1 MDSLASPSRR
11 TRPSWAWRITVAVI
25 GFAVVPSAAVAGPTW
40 DGGGVADATWTTA
53 SNWDSNVAPD
63 LANGTSAIVFQTLGG
78 GTAAAATQLGGGTVD
93 ILSLRA
99 LNFTGATVALGT
111 TGQTVT
117 GFSINSGTL
126 IVRSGSISKAN
137 DATPVVVVNSA
148 LQLVSDG
155 RFNNEFFNEGNAG
168 IVFVGPISEDGTS
181 RNVVVRGNTTAGGDT
196 FSRVAL
202 GGVNTYTG
210 STTVERGR
218 LLVGLLSSSTAA
230 NAGISAAPGVA
241 GALGNSTSD
250 VVVGNATTA
259 ANNWSVAL
267 EIGNGVNMSRGIRFA
282 NTGTGVARF
291 ETSAV
296 GLRSSTL
303 TLDRTISWHAF
314 GGTQSWTGLVTG
326 TGGFTKT
333 GENLRLTNTA
343 NDFTGSVSLLQT
355 GLSFDVSGTNNALGR
370 GTSDIQITAAGANTT
385 NGRTLTAI
393 GSGTVSRGINVQAT
407 ATQPV
412 NITTTGTVEF
422 SGNIVLNSLGGNV
435 GLDAGGTQRSR
446 FTGVISGSA
455 PVITSGNASSNGSQV
470 VLTNPNS
477 SFSGQVRVGN
487 GGLFIGGNV
496 TAGQNGPLGNS
507 SSSIWVG
514 SVTSGANPSYLV
526 TDGGY
531 TVTRNLLVPG
541 PSDGGSDSYTGAV
554 LIGNPTNTSAI
565 FSGSLA
571 INRTPGSTRQNVL
584 FASNDGS
591 VEFSGPISGS
601 AAIGIG
607 GNVTNALAGVPDG
620 RIGSVVLSG
629 NNSGFSGD
637 IAIQTRARLV
647 VASNNALGTGTTPVA
662 FYSFGSNT
670 SGTYVGGVSTRGA
683 VTVSRD
689 LLLNGTNSTISQPVS
704 FLGTSADASV
714 FTGRITINRG
724 VSQGVPEQSFGAV
737 AGGSVDFQGV
747 ITGTG
752 VIAVPIVKTG
762 EGLVIFSA
770 TNTYRGTTSIN
781 AGVLRGI
788 DGVGISGSNVILAG
802 GVWESGTSIT
812 RGLGTGANQV
822 QLTNAN
828 SGSSGFSSANAAGM
842 TVAIGG
848 TATPTALT
856 FGAANFTMNTLALN
870 ATTATGPLAF
880 VNPLNT
886 GTGARGIF
894 VGANTATVSGSISG
908 TSGEPFTKSGAGTLV
923 LSASNSFNNPFV
935 IAGGTLRLT
944 NSLALQ
950 NSPLDTSGAG
960 RVELTVTAP
969 TFGGLA
975 GPTDLATEISSGYGG
990 VTGLTLNVA
999 SGTTHTYTGA
1009 IADGAAGMTVT
1020 KTGSGTQILA
1030 GANSY
1035 TGQTTVSAGELHLGV
1050 GPGLSG
1056 PIANA
1061 ASLVLLQG
1069 GPAPSVVTSVIS
1081 GTGRVAVGGGTVV
1094 LSNAAQSFPGPV
1106 AVDAGI
1112 AEVALLNS
1120 QGLNSPLGTSGT
1132 IALGSGTTLGTLRY
1146 VGSGNS
1152 TNRVIYLAGSAGGG
1166 GVLDASGSGTVSFLG
1181 GVTAASTGMT
1191 LTLTGSNTG
1200 ANFIQAITGSNVVKT
1215 GPGTWVFGENSFAG
1229 QLRVQQGTIVAAV
1242 NAPGDSGTSSSLG
1255 KQNGPIPVIGL
1266 ANTTGTAALLAANGV
1281 TIARIIEVAALG
1293 SGDQE
1298 VVLGG
1303 SGAGEATFDANSA
1316 FRLGRGVTLAAD
1328 PGGNVRFL
1336 TSTANWQ
1343 QQNGSAD
1350 PAVAVTIGTPT
1361 ATGTVTLETRLP
1373 GSITAV
1379 SVRQGTLRLAVSSTF
1394 TGATPV
1400 TVGSAAD
1407 SATLDL
1413 AGLGQTVQSL
1423 SFGGT
1428 AGLVVPGGGGGVLR
1442 LGGASPTV
1450 TAASGAGHRI
1460 DAPIALDEAATFTVA
1475 GAAARVTV
1483 AGGVADG
1490 ANGARGLTKQGLG
1503 TLEVTGSSSYT
1514 GVTAVEAGTL
1524 ELDGVLGDTALT
1536 VAVGATLTGTGT
1548 IGGPTTILGT
1558 HSPGSSPGIETFT
1571 NGLSYGASA
1580 TLVWELIA
1588 NSDSQRGI
1596 LFDGVDLTGGALSV
1610 ASGATLSLVFNL
1622 PGSTVDWDD
1631 AFWGTNRVWT
1641 IIDVAGGS
1649 WNSSLFTTLQVGVDS
1664 TSASLASK
1672 RPDSSFQIVDLS
1684 GDLVLEYVVV
1694 PEPGT
1699 LALAGLGLAVAAW
1712 GYRRRRNAQRRL
1724 W

>member
-1 MDSLASPSRR
+1 
-11 TRPSWAWRITVAVI
+11 
-25 GFAVVPSAAVAGPTW
+25 
-40 DGGGVADATWTTA
+40 
-53 SNWDSNVAPD
+53 
-63 LANGTSAIVFQTLGG
+63 
-78 GTAAAATQLGGGTVD
+78 
-93 ILSLRA
+93 
-99 LNFTGATVALGT
+99 
-111 TGQTVT
+111 
-117 GFSINSGTL
+117 
-126 IVRSGSISKAN
+126 
-137 DATPVVVVNSA
+137 
-148 LQLVSDG
+148 
-155 RFNNEFFNEGNAG
+155 
-168 IVFVGPISEDGTS
+168 
-181 RNVVVRGNTTAGGDT
+181 
-196 FSRVAL
+196 
-202 GGVNTYTG
+202 
-210 STTVERGR
+210 
-218 LLVGLLSSSTAA
+218 
-230 NAGISAAPGVA
+230 
-241 GALGNSTSD
+241 
-250 VVVGNATTA
+250 
-259 ANNWSVAL
+259 
-267 EIGNGVNMSRGIRFA
+267 
-282 NTGTGVARF
+282 
-291 ETSAV
+291 
-296 GLRSSTL
+296 
-303 TLDRTISWHAF
+303 
-314 GGTQSWTGLVTG
+314 
-326 TGGFTKT
+326 
-333 GENLRLTNTA
+333 
-343 NDFTGSVSLLQT
+343 
-355 GLSFDVSGTNNALGR
+355 
-370 GTSDIQITAAGANTT
+370 
-385 NGRTLTAI
+385 
-393 GSGTVSRGINVQAT
+393 
-407 ATQPV
+407 
-412 NITTTGTVEF
+412 
-422 SGNIVLNSLGGNV
+422 
-435 GLDAGGTQRSR
+435 
-446 FTGVISGSA
+446 
-455 PVITSGNASSNGSQV
+455 
-470 VLTNPNS
+470 
-477 SFSGQVRVGN
+477 
-487 GGLFIGGNV
+487 
-496 TAGQNGPLGNS
+496 
-507 SSSIWVG
+507 
-514 SVTSGANPSYLV
+514 
-526 TDGGY
+526 
-531 TVTRNLLVPG
+531 
-541 PSDGGSDSYTGAV
+541 
-554 LIGNPTNTSAI
+554 
-565 FSGSLA
+565 
-571 INRTPGSTRQNVL
+571 
-584 FASNDGS
+584 
-591 VEFSGPISGS
+591 
-601 AAIGIG
+601 
-607 GNVTNALAGVPDG
+607 
-620 RIGSVVLSG
+620 
-629 NNSGFSGD
+629 
-637 IAIQTRARLV
+637 
-647 VASNNALGTGTTPVA
+647 
-662 FYSFGSNT
+662 
-670 SGTYVGGVSTRGA
+670 
-683 VTVSRD
+683 
-689 LLLNGTNSTISQPVS
+689 
-704 FLGTSADASV
+704 
-714 FTGRITINRG
+714 
-724 VSQGVPEQSFGAV
+724 
-737 AGGSVDFQGV
+737 
-747 ITGTG
+747 
-752 VIAVPIVKTG
+752 
-762 EGLVIFSA
+762 
-770 TNTYRGTTSIN
+770 
-781 AGVLRGI
+781 
-788 DGVGISGSNVILAG
+788 
-802 GVWESGTSIT
+802 
-812 RGLGTGANQV
+812 V

-908 TSGEPFTKSGAGTLV
+908 TSGEPFTKTGAGTLV

-1166 GVLDASGSGTVSFLG
+1166 GVLDASGSGPVSFLG

-1215 GPGTWVFGENSFAG
+1215 GPGTWVFGENNFAG

-1242 NAPGDSGTSSSLG
+1242 NAPGESGTSSSLG

-1266 ANTTGTAALLAANGV
+1266 ADATGTAALLATDGV
-1281 TIARIIEVAALG
+1281 TIARVIEVAALG

-1328 PGGNVRFL
+1328 PGGNVRFS
-1336 TSTANWQ
+1336 TPTANWQ

-1460 DAPIALDEAATFTVA
+1460 DSAVALDEAATFTVA

-1490 ANGARGLTKQGLG
+1490 ANGARGLTKFGLG

-1699 LALAGLGLAVAAW
+1699 LALAGLGLAGAAW
-1712 GYRRRRNAQRRL
+1712 AARRRRNAQRPNHMARRSP
-1724 W
+1724 